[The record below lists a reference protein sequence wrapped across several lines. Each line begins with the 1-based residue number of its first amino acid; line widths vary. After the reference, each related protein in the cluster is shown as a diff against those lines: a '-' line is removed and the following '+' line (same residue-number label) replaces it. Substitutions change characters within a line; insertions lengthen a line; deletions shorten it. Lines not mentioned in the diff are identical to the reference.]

1 MINSSGAL
9 GGGGGGATTT
19 QAITQLSNQ
28 LNGMGSYNVA
38 TSKAVNL
45 EFIQTSA
52 SQVMPSVPLFS
63 GNLITP
69 ADDVEYVYFTFL
81 NTVIPCIMTKNRLFF
96 R

>member
-1 MINSSGAL
+1 MLYNLASSSSLINSSGAL
-9 GGGGGGATTT
+9 GGGGGAAAAT
-19 QAITQLSNQ
+19 QPITQLSSQQ

-69 ADDVEYVYFTFL
+69 ADDVEYVF
-81 NTVIPCIMTKNRLFF
+81 KDRLFY
-96 R
+96 